1 MVNYF
6 DKQVI
11 IISNQFMVA
20 YYLHKNQLIHQRS
33 FKTTHISE
41 DEFSSH
47 LQHIPNV
54 PTYLLVDVIEED
66 YKQTGIP
73 HVTGLDKNR
82 LISRK
87 LTKIHR
93 DTPFMYGEIQGKD
106 KTNAHHDVLFSAAI
120 INPELILPWLKLLLK
135 HLFPIVGIYSLPLLS
150 RYLLKHLS
158 ITGENILL
166 ISHQQ
171 YSGLRQSFFVKNQL
185 KISRLTPIYELE
197 NDLYSSILMK
207 EADKTL
213 KYLNRLRLINQG
225 DIVNVVVLTD
235 PAQLEVA
242 DLLSHSTDSIKYH
255 IQEIQLLLKKIHC
268 TISNPL
274 YSDELFIALLARRNI
289 KNHYAPAKY
298 RKYYFHKLA
307 EYTLTACAGLSA
319 GLLLFFGGVNFID
332 GQKLSHEIQQ
342 IQSNTQT
349 TRDHY
354 HTALLTL
361 PKTELD
367 AHQTKTVVTTV
378 ETVKQ
383 YHHDT
388 FAGLIRTSELL
399 MRFPQL
405 RINHL
410 EWFVTENKLAGL
422 ALKPGDDSNAQTTD
436 TTLPATEPLHP
447 YEILVLEGEI
457 YPFSGAY
464 RFALDK
470 LNAFVDTLKA
480 ENSGL
485 EVNVLEL
492 PLNTESRG
500 KIISDSQ
507 ITHDF
512 KASFK
517 LRVVFP

>member
-1 MVNYF
+1 MANYF
-6 DKQVI
+6 DKQII

-20 YYLHKNQLIHQRS
+20 YYLHKNQLLHQRS
-33 FKTTHISE
+33 FKTTNISE

-73 HVTGLDKNR
+73 HVVGLDKNR

-87 LTKIHR
+87 LAKIHR

-106 KTNAHHDVLFSAAI
+106 KANTHHDALFSAAI

-135 HLFPIVGIYSLPLLS
+135 YLFPIVGVYSLPLLS
-150 RYLLKHLS
+150 QYLLKHLS

-197 NDLYSSILMK
+197 NDLYSSILLK

-213 KYLNRLRLINQG
+213 KYLNRLRLVKREDIINV
-225 DIVNVVVLTD
+225 IVLTD
-235 PAQLEVA
+235 PTQLEVA
-242 DLLSHSTDSIKYH
+242 NLLSNNTDLIKYH
-255 IQEIQLLLKKIHC
+255 IQEIHPLLQKIRC

-319 GLLLFFGGVNFID
+319 GLLLFFSGVNFID
-332 GQKLSHEIQQ
+332 GQKLAHEIQL
-342 IQSNTQT
+342 ITTNTQI

-354 HTALLTL
+354 NTALLTL

-367 AHQTKTVVTTV
+367 AYQTKTVVTTV

-388 FAGLIRTSELL
+388 FAGLIHTSQLL
-399 MRFPQL
+399 KRFPQL
-405 RINHL
+405 RINNL
-410 EWFVTENKLAGL
+410 EWFVSESKLVGL
-422 ALKPGDDSNAQTTD
+422 PLKPGEDSNPPTAHTN
-436 TTLPATEPLHP
+436 LPAKEVPRP

-464 RFALDK
+464 RLALDK
-470 LNAFVDTLKA
+470 FNEFVATLKV

-485 EVNVLEL
+485 EVNVLEM
-492 PLNTESRG
+492 PLNTESHG

-507 ITHDF
+507 IAGDLR
-512 KASFK
+512 ALFK
-517 LRVVFP
+517 LRLVFP